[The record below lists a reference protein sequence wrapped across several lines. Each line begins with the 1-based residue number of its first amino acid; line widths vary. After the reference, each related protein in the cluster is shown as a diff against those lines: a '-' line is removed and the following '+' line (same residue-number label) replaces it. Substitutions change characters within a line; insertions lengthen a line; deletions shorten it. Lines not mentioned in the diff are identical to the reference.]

1 MDKTYLAAAVAAVMS
16 GVGIIGDYF
25 LKRASAEPRPL
36 LTWSFLAGL
45 VLYSSTAFAWVYL
58 MRQLK
63 LATIGVIYAVCMIL
77 LLTGMGV
84 FLFDESLNRYEA
96 AGLIL
101 AIASVILLARFG

>member
-45 VLYSSTAFAWVYL
+45 VLYSSTAFA
-58 MRQLK
+58 
-63 LATIGVIYAVCMIL
+63 
-77 LLTGMGV
+77 
-84 FLFDESLNRYEA
+84 
-96 AGLIL
+96 
-101 AIASVILLARFG
+101 